1 MHELQQPPLVPF
13 NETLSIPA
21 RPVIETPRLLLR
33 QHRLGDLAERV
44 PLTTDPDFM
53 RFVGGVYDR
62 QENWARMLR
71 YIGHWIALGYGLFAV
86 EERATGRYAGNLG
99 LARFERDL
107 GADFDSCPEGAWWM
121 APWATGLGYATEGM
135 IAVID
140 WYERT
145 FGPSR
150 MVCIID
156 EENAASRRVGAKLGF
171 TPYRQGQT
179 RGQDV
184 TLFERAL
191 ARSD

>member
-1 MHELQQPPLVPF
+1 MSL
-13 NETLSIPA
+13 NEALSIPA
-21 RPVIETPRLLLR
+21 GPVIETQRLLLR
-33 QHRLGDLAERV
+33 QHRLSDLAERI
-44 PLTTDPDFM
+44 PLTADPDFM

-62 QENWARMLR
+62 QENWARMMR

-86 EERATGRYAGNLG
+86 EERATGRYVGNVG

-107 GADFDSCPEGAWWM
+107 GADFDPCPEAAWWL
-121 APWATGLGYATEGM
+121 APSAVGLGYATEGM

-156 EENAASRRVGAKLGF
+156 AENIASQRVGARLGF
-171 TPYRQGQT
+171 TAYRQAQT

-184 TLFERAL
+184 TLFERPLPMGANP
-191 ARSD
+191 R